1 MINVELSRCT
11 DGTLVSCTARGHS
24 TLAAKG
30 SDIVCA
36 MVTAIL
42 RTSATVLADEA
53 EDCLAVKAPEAGFL
67 EFSLLDKD
75 AFNKEHLVCVADFL
89 QRGLELIS
97 EEYPEQ
103 LHLLVKTIE

>member
-1 MINVELSRCT
+1 MIQVELTRCT
-11 DGTLVSCTARGHS
+11 DGTLVSCKAKGHS

-53 EDCLAVKAPEAGFL
+53 ENCLEVKAPEAGHL
-67 EFSLLDKD
+67 EFCLLDKD
-75 AFNKEHLVCVADFL
+75 AFNKERLVCVADFI
-89 QRGLELIS
+89 QRGLEMIS
-97 EEYPEQ
+97 AEYPDQ
-103 LHLLVKTIE
+103 LHVLVKMIK